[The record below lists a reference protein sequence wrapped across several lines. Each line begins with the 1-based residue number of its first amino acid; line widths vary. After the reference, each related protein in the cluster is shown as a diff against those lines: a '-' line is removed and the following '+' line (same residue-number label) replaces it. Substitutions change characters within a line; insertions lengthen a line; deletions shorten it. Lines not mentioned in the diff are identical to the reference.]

1 MEAETL
7 DLIARSQ
14 DTILEILENRGYDV
28 SSYKGRSP
36 VEVIKLATTKI
47 DLLTLQAERDEGG
60 VTKRVVVV
68 YWVEGAFRHKADTE
82 VNKLWDPELT
92 PHYKP
97 ETDELFIVLNE
108 PMNNAFHLSA
118 KKQWGK
124 GARVS
129 FFPLKNIISNPA
141 RHSMVPPHRK
151 LTETE
156 IREVMASLHMK
167 SKSEFS
173 HIKFHEDMQAR
184 VLGLVPGDVVE
195 IKRPSETAGE
205 TIAYR
210 ICSI

>member
-7 DLIARSQ
+7 DLVARSRS
-14 DTILEILENRGYDV
+14 TILEILETRGFDV
-28 SSYKGRSP
+28 ESYKGRSP
-36 VEVIKLATTKI
+36 IEIVKLATTKT
-47 DLLTLQAERDEGG
+47 DLLTIHAEDGN
-60 VTKRVVVV
+60 KRRIVVI

-92 PHYKP
+92 PHYDP
-97 ETDELFIVLNE
+97 ATDELFIVISE

-129 FFPLKNIISNPA
+129 FFPLKNIVSNPA
-141 RHSMVPPHRK
+141 RHVMVPPHRK
-151 LTETE
+151 LLDSE
-156 IREVMASLHMK
+156 IKDVMASLHMK